1 MLKGFERSANRWAWL
16 LVLGTLP
23 LMACGEEPQES
34 SPDQAGPVVSQPLID
49 QAQDLVN
56 QANTAQREGR
66 YAEALDLFK
75 QVLEI
80 HPNHPVP
87 QFGGLMAATAVG
99 DTALA
104 QSLREK
110 LTTTGPELLEMLG
123 PGGTMGGMAPGA
135 PGAGHMPSGGMPL
148 GHPTV
153 DPPVDTPQPKPG
165 AMG

>member
-1 MLKGFERSANRWAWL
+1 VLKGFELSANRWTWL
-16 LVLGTLP
+16 LVLGILP
-23 LMACGEEPQES
+23 LLACGEKPQES
-34 SPDQAGPVVSQPLID
+34 LPDRAGPAVSQPLTD
-49 QAQDLVN
+49 QAQNLVN

-75 QVLEI
+75 QALEI

-110 LTTTGPELLEMLG
+110 LATTGPELLEMRG
-123 PGGTMGGMAPGA
+123 PGGNMGGMAPEV
-135 PGAGHMPSGGMPL
+135 PGAEHVPSGGMPP
-148 GHPTV
+148 GHPNV
-153 DPPVDTPQPKPG
+153 DLLVDTLQPKPG